1 MQLLQFKCCQLF
13 LGHTA
18 NKDSFKRHL
27 FLFAGGSDTN
37 GLPPLFPRQQ
47 SNPGNGHQA
56 TPKLIEEVE
65 QGGGGSG
72 RNGHGSG
79 KHQKKGKN
87 GGKNGGQKRS
97 SSGHSASSKNRRKQR
112 DTVNGQSLEESGRGL
127 DESGRSLVEV
137 VSELRIG
144 DRSDGGQHLEKEGTE
159 TGGAGSLVDGE
170 GESGRSLGESGEGR
184 RVIPENRVTVKEEG
198 GRDVVVV
205 RVKLPE
211 VTSAEQI
218 SLDGSEVRRDR
229 HVKYYGESFGG
240 MRSSRAPKHSVKTRR
255 HPPTGQQGLQ
265 GLNSTHNGGKKSL
278 ISEVSSFQGCP

>member
-1 MQLLQFKCCQLF
+1 M
-13 LGHTA
+13 
-18 NKDSFKRHL
+18 
-27 FLFAGGSDTN
+27 
-37 GLPPLFPRQQ
+37 
-47 SNPGNGHQA
+47 
-56 TPKLIEEVE
+56 E

-112 DTVNGQSLEESGRGL
+112 DTVNGQSLE
-127 DESGRSLVEV
+127 ESGRSLVEV

-240 MRSSRAPKHSVKTRR
+240 MRSS
-255 HPPTGQQGLQ
+255 
-265 GLNSTHNGGKKSL
+265 
-278 ISEVSSFQGCP
+278 

>member
-1 MQLLQFKCCQLF
+1 MLPYFPRA
-13 LGHTA
+13 HTA
-18 NKDSFKRHL
+18 NKDSLKGIV

-37 GLPPLFPRQQ
+37 GLPPLLPRRQ

-56 TPKLIEEVE
+56 TPKLIDEVE
-65 QGGGGSG
+65 GGGGSG
-72 RNGHGSG
+72 RNGHSSS
-79 KHQKKGKN
+79 KPQKKSKN

-97 SSGHSASSKNRRKQR
+97 NNGHSASSKNKRKQI
-112 DTVNGQSLEESGRGL
+112 DTVNGRSLEESGRGL
-127 DESGRSLVEV
+127 EESGWGLGEV

-159 TGGAGSLVDGE
+159 TSGVGDGE

-211 VTSAEQI
+211 VTSVEQI
-218 SLDGSEVRRDR
+218 SLDSSEVRRDG
-229 HVKYYGESFGG
+229 HV
-240 MRSSRAPKHSVKTRR
+240 SVVF
-255 HPPTGQQGLQ
+255 L
-265 GLNSTHNGGKKSL
+265 
-278 ISEVSSFQGCP
+278 